1 MVQLDF
7 VAHHNSAHRL
17 ACGEFGWLFLAG
29 ITGLAL
35 TLRGM
40 DGSVQVPVDW
50 HDYCIF
56 MSC

>member
-1 MVQLDF
+1 MVRLSF
-7 VAHHNSAHRL
+7 GAHHTSAYQWVY
-17 ACGEFGWLFLAG
+17 GFFGGLFLAV

-35 TLRGM
+35 TLPDI

-56 MSC
+56 VDC